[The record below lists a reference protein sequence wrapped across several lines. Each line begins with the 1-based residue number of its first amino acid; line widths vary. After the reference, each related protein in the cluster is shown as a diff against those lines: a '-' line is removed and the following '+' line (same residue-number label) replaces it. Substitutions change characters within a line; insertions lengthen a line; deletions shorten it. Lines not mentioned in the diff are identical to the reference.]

1 MAAGLALHI
10 ERREFKYLIDEA
22 TAAEVRRFIRPF
34 CELDHNARG
43 FDDDRYTIDS
53 LYFDTPDMRLYRA
66 NEEEVANRYKLR
78 VRTYPQTPGAPIF
91 FEVKARYNDV
101 VVKDRGRAPTN
112 NWADMLTDR
121 NVAVPK
127 SHSPFESAAVERFT
141 TLVRMQHAGPVVLV
155 RYTREP
161 YESTI
166 DDYARV
172 TFDRAIKSQQMSDV
186 TLDSTPGRWRP
197 SDAPATVHGSW
208 SPTVLELKF
217 TAQVPFWMVDMV
229 RTLNLDR
236 RSFSKYG
243 RSVEAWAQ
251 RPGLSRVI
259 NRRAAG
265 GWSW

>member
-1 MAAGLALHI
+1 LAAGLALHI
-10 ERREFKYLIDEA
+10 ERREFKYLIDER
-22 TAAEVRRFIRPF
+22 TADRVRDIIRPF
-34 CELDHNARG
+34 CVLDPNARG
-43 FDDDRYTIDS
+43 FDDRRYTIDS

-66 NEEEVANRYKLR
+66 NEEEMVNRFKLR
-78 VRTYPQTPGAPIF
+78 VRTYPQTPGAPVF
-91 FEVKARYNDV
+91 FEVKARHNDI
-101 VVKDRGRAPTN
+101 VVKDRGRAPS
-112 NWADMLTDR
+112 NWAELLTDR
-121 NVAVPK
+121 TVAVPK
-127 SHSPFESAAVERFT
+127 ERTSFESAAVERFT
-141 TLVRMQHAGPVVLV
+141 TIVRMQHARPVVLV

-172 TFDRAIKSQQMSDV
+172 TFDRAIQSQRMDAV
-186 TLDSTPGRWRP
+186 TMTPTPREWRP

-217 TAQVPFWMVDMV
+217 TAQVPGWMVNMV
-229 RTLNLDR
+229 QTLNLDR

-243 RSVEAWAQ
+243 RSVEAWNEE
-251 RPGLSRVI
+251 PGLSRVV